1 MSHGNNSISYFVRM
15 PQCIKKGKDD
25 YDHMQRQLNN
35 QRIKRIKFFDFF
47 WFFEFWF
54 QQQPLMDFENG
65 VIFKIYKS

>member
-1 MSHGNNSISYFVRM
+1 MSHGKNAISYFVRM

-47 WFFEFWF
+47 
-54 QQQPLMDFENG
+54 L
-65 VIFKIYKS
+65 IF